1 MASAP
6 KSVTIRTCQ
15 VGFGDCFL
23 VSFSYGPKSEKHI
36 LVDFGSTGFPKRVPK
51 SRMMDIAHDIKER
64 TNGSRYATPKSLW
77 KLFKNKSER
86 KTSNR
91 LLSLM
96 STMEGKHGDV
106 HSHTEVP
113 RETLVHELQRNSD
126 LFTTQQL
133 QGKQFFHDTV
143 VTF

>member
-1 MASAP
+1 MAIRAIDYCPPTDITFSDYLSALL
-6 KSVTIRTCQ
+6 TIDRE
-15 VGFGDCFL
+15 V
-23 VSFSYGPKSEKHI
+23 
-36 LVDFGSTGFPKRVPK
+36 VPDDGEYHY
-51 SRMMDIAHDIKER
+51 RA
-64 TNGSRYATPKSLW
+64 ALW

>member
-1 MASAP
+1 
-6 KSVTIRTCQ
+6 
-15 VGFGDCFL
+15 VG
-23 VSFSYGPKSEKHI
+23 H
-36 LVDFGSTGFPKRVPK
+36 
-51 SRMMDIAHDIKER
+51 H
-64 TNGSRYATPKSLW
+64 GSRNATPKSLW
-77 KLFKNKSER
+77 KLFKNKSE
-86 KTSNR
+86 KKASNR

-113 RETLVHELQRNSD
+113 RETLVHELQRESD

-143 VTF
+143 VTFWLGLIRRADYAAFFLAVIRLRLSRHSAI

>member
-1 MASAP
+1 
-6 KSVTIRTCQ
+6 
-15 VGFGDCFL
+15 
-23 VSFSYGPKSEKHI
+23 
-36 LVDFGSTGFPKRVPK
+36 
-51 SRMMDIAHDIKER
+51 
-64 TNGSRYATPKSLW
+64 
-77 KLFKNKSER
+77 
-86 KTSNR
+86 
-91 LLSLM
+91 M
-96 STMEGKHGDV
+96 STMQGKHGDV